1 MLTTFPIFTRPFS
14 HQPNDNPPSSQPF
27 TFFVLP
33 ETSTISEPVI
43 PILVAVILPVEIS
56 KDYQLSDFFVVSEGL
71 FVPTFPLLEEPFFDS
86 ETNSFVWLFSG
97 LFDVSEISQSFLS
110 SSFTLS
116 AHAFFEPLEPSLPSL
131 SAFDFLS
138 LTFSLPQEER
148 EGSEEGEEKT
158 ASETGKKSS
167 GDSQTVS
174 GKEEE
179 KGETGMVARSE
190 KVSKS
195 KVQSAKEAILRDPE
209 RARKAFEQEI
219 AAKAISNAKK
229 NPKSKAKVTG

>member
-1 MLTTFPIFTRPFS
+1 MT
-14 HQPNDNPPSSQPF
+14 HQLFGHGRKDS
-27 TFFVLP
+27 LWLAL
-33 ETSTISEPVI
+33 
-43 PILVAVILPVEIS
+43 LVAVILPAELS
-56 KDYQLSDFFVVSEGL
+56 KDYQLSNFFVVSEGL
-71 FVPTFPLLEEPFFDS
+71 FVPTFPLLEEPLFDS

-97 LFDVSEISQSFLS
+97 LFDVPEISQSFLS

-138 LTFSLPQEER
+138 LTFSLPQEEER

-174 GKEEE
+174 GKDEE
-179 KGETGMVARSE
+179 KSGKDEEKRETGEVARSE
-190 KVSKS
+190 RVSES

>member
-1 MLTTFPIFTRPFS
+1 MLTTFPIFVRPF
-14 HQPNDNPPSSQPF
+14 PDNHPSTQPF

-33 ETSTISEPVI
+33 ETSTVSEPVI
-43 PILVAVILPVEIS
+43 PILVAVILPAELS
-56 KDYQLSDFFVVSEGL
+56 KDYQLSNFFVVSEGL
-71 FVPTFPLLEEPFFDS
+71 FVPTFPLLEEPLFDS

-97 LFDVSEISQSFLS
+97 LFDVPEISQSFLS

-158 ASETGKKSS
+158 ASETGKESS

-190 KVSKS
+190 RVSES